1 MKGKAEGKQ
10 NCFRVMILIQTE
22 LHYGSDIC
30 RKNKTTIKKKLMNM
44 ENNNGDARISWR
56 DGAVLV
62 FKQVLMAVVVMG
74 TAGFIVPPLYKLIM
88 GEVNMVNTTIISSA
102 LYSLVLLVIFT
113 RKKWCVLTGTY
124 FRSRPWAVL
133 LWTAIAA
140 LGWIIVSGALEEV
153 MPELPN
159 LVEEEIT
166 QLINNDFGYFTLCL
180 FAPLIEEMIFR
191 GAVLRTLLRSMQSRW
206 GAIAVSAL
214 LFALIHMNPAQMLG
228 AFLAG
233 LFLGWLFSRTGS
245 ILPGVVFHW
254 VNNTVVFLFCRMMP
268 QYADANFSDFFGGN
282 QKNMFLAVAFSLLIV
297 LPAVY
302 QLSIRTRDKAA

>member
-1 MKGKAEGKQ
+1 
-10 NCFRVMILIQTE
+10 
-22 LHYGSDIC
+22 
-30 RKNKTTIKKKLMNM
+30 MNM
-44 ENNNGDARISWR
+44 ENKNGDARISWR

-113 RKKWCVLTGTY
+113 RKKWCVLTGAY

-140 LGWIIVSGALEEV
+140 MGWIIVSGALEEV
-153 MPELPN
+153 MPDLPN
-159 LVEEEIT
+159 LVEEELT

-191 GAVLRTLLRSMQSRW
+191 GAVLRTLLRSMQNRW

-214 LFALIHMNPAQMLG
+214 LFALLHMNPAQM
-228 AFLAG
+228 
-233 LFLGWLFSRTGS
+233 
-245 ILPGVVFHW
+245 P
-254 VNNTVVFLFCRMMP
+254 
-268 QYADANFSDFFGGN
+268 
-282 QKNMFLAVAFSLLIV
+282 
-297 LPAVY
+297 
-302 QLSIRTRDKAA
+302 